1 KGTYQSNEMIE
12 TFQVSIQDIIDL
24 TPETP
29 QCVVNV
35 PMVCVEKGT
44 YIFERELPVDDV
56 DSYFV
61 VYQRCCRNNTI
72 NNIIDPGSVGAT
84 YYAELT
90 PAAQKACNNS
100 PVYTNFPPIIICAG
114 YPLNFDHSATD
125 ADGDL
130 LLYSFFAPLAGGGP
144 ILTFPG
150 VNSCN
155 GAIPTPPCNPPF
167 DEVVFTAP
175 TYKPDNPMGGNPQV
189 TINGITGLITGT
201 PTIQGQFVVGIKVE
215 EYRNGVLLSV
225 LRREFQFNV
234 TDCTPTLY
242 AEIKSDSVAGPK
254 SYVVQSC
261 GDFTVDFINQSKP
274 RTNVETQEWEFDLK
288 NGTVFKSKEWDASV
302 SFPAI
307 GTYTGILRLNPGSQC
322 ADSAYITVNIF
333 PEIKADF
340 SFDYDTCVAGP
351 VAFTD
356 LSTGNGIIDRWAW
369 TFGVPNAAS
378 TE

>member
-1 KGTYQSNEMIE
+1 MSRTLLRLAALYLCIHLLPGIAAARHIIGGDITYICLGESSPGVNRYRFTMTIYRDCLGGGAPFDSPAEMAIFKGTYQSNEMIE

-288 NGTVFKSKEWDASV
+288 N
-302 SFPAI
+302 
-307 GTYTGILRLNPGSQC
+307 
-322 ADSAYITVNIF
+322 
-333 PEIKADF
+333 
-340 SFDYDTCVAGP
+340 
-351 VAFTD
+351 
-356 LSTGNGIIDRWAW
+356 
-369 TFGVPNAAS
+369 
-378 TE
+378 